1 MAATFA
7 WLTVIID
14 GVTAAVF
21 LRVGYVTAYRYLTI
35 TGAVLMSTVAL
46 MIGAI
51 LVDNPDLVSCS
62 YALGWVTCFIGLGL
76 IVRQL
81 RR

>member
-7 WLTVIID
+7 WLAVIID

-21 LRVGYVTAYRYLTI
+21 LRVGYVTACRHLTI
-35 TGAVLMSTVAL
+35 AGAALMGTVAL

-51 LVDNPDLVSCS
+51 LVDNPDLASCS

-76 IVRQL
+76 IVREL